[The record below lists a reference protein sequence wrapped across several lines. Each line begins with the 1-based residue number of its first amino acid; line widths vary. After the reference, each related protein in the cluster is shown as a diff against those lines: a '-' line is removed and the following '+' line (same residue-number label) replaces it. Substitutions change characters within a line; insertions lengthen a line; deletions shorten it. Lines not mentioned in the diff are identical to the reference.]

1 MDDEKYEKQK
11 KKKTIVLLS
20 CEFKQ
25 QCNEKREK
33 EGKIDKRIEYEK
45 KTMKRRI
52 GKNQIKK
59 F

>member
-1 MDDEKYEKQK
+1 
-11 KKKTIVLLS
+11 LS